1 MELVEDVALTEV
13 VLSPEDEAEM
23 LTVERPV
30 ELAVLMVAESVGLV
44 EPVALAET
52 VFAEVWAISLVEVEP
67 VSRAEVGAG
76 VVLRAVAQTAAE
88 PETELLALEA
98 ELARL
103 VFVLVCR
110 LLAVQLCHPGRQ
122 LVNY

>member
-67 VSRAEVGAG
+67 VSEAEIGAG
-76 VVLRAVAQTAAE
+76 AALKAVA
-88 PETELLALEA
+88 
-98 ELARL
+98 
-103 VFVLVCR
+103 
-110 LLAVQLCHPGRQ
+110 
-122 LVNY
+122 